1 VCIALKSITKIISI
15 ATIIFLSFVLG
26 CSSMSVKPNSR
37 IAENLLWVISPVNE
51 DKENY
56 ILTIKICNCVTQSIK
71 ENWEVERVNKFD
83 AALSSYAQ
91 QREMEIKNFKKPFDV
106 TNIQLSTPDDY
117 LQSELKSIVTY
128 VTECEAKLGGRV
140 EF

>member
-1 VCIALKSITKIISI
+1 MKIIPI
-15 ATIIFLSFVLG
+15 VMFIFLSFVSG
-26 CSSMSVKPNSR
+26 CSNMSAKPNSR
-37 IAENLLWVISPVNE
+37 IAENLLWVIHPVTE
-51 DKENY
+51 DKDDY

-83 AALSSYAQ
+83 AALNSYDQ
-91 QREMEIKNFKKPFDV
+91 QMAEGIKNFKKPLDIA
-106 TNIQLSTPDDY
+106 NIQFPTPDDY
-117 LQSELKSIVTY
+117 LQSELKSIETY